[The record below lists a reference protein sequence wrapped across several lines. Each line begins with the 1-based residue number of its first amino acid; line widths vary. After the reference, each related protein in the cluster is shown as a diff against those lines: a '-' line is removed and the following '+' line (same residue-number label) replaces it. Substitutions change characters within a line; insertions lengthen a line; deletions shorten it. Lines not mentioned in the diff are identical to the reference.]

1 MVDCAFDESE
11 AYYIETPGII
21 IEVLSKSTRQMDET
35 TKLMSYINMLSAQEY
50 VLIEQ
55 DIVDIQVLRRSEGWL
70 PMHYFLGDDVLFES
84 IDLSVQVEEIY
95 SRVQNEDVLEFLSRR
110 VKLGQ

>member
-1 MVDCAFDESE
+1 
-11 AYYIETPGII
+11 
-21 IEVLSKSTRQMDET
+21 
-35 TKLMSYINMLSAQEY
+35 
-50 VLIEQ
+50 
-55 DIVDIQVLRRSEGWL
+55 
-70 PMHYFLGDDVLFES
+70 MHYFLGDDVLFES